1 MTQVARITDLHSCP
15 MEAPGVVKV
24 PHVGGAIIGPGAP
37 TVLVGGLPAA
47 LVGDDAVCVGP
58 PATNISGSTSV
69 LYLLRANLRCALVI
83 RPLTEERLLAVYP
96 LYSSEAETNGAGQTP
111 WILSPVIG

>member
-1 MTQVARITDLHSCP
+1 MPQVARITDLHSCP

-58 PATNISGSTSV
+58 PATIISGSTSV
-69 LYLLRANLRCALVI
+69 LIEGKPAVRVGDTTAHGGEVI
-83 RPLTEERLLAVYP
+83 SGLPTVL
-96 LYSSEAETNGAGQTP
+96 
-111 WILSPVIG
+111 IGS